1 MSTPADRTP
10 LLPLSHATLASDPR
24 LLAAVR
30 GIGVR
35 RGFDYTD
42 DAATAAMLEERR
54 KAVHRAGTGAP
65 GWIGAL
71 LIVAGVLWPLFFP
84 MVPAMSGKPRALLF
98 GPAVPLLA
106 LGSWLWVLVRRRWKR
121 QLLHPLLAGYREV
134 IGCARA
140 HGVPVT
146 HIPDWLVGRTQN
158 SSGKGAAPI
167 PSYPEAAAAPRP
179 ASAVAGPGGAASSDG
194 AAGGP
199 AVVAVPAKPPAVSQY
214 EARADEGG
222 WHDEAGC
229 LLLVAGAI
237 GVAYGVT
244 QDVPA
249 GYLAGALVPLAIVT
263 WLAGARR
270 SRERQRLREE
280 ATAYVR
286 ALSAAQAAGA
296 RVPELSPVLRKLL
309 AEETERAT
317 E

>member
-10 LLPLSHATLASDPR
+10 LLPLSRATLASDPR
-24 LLAAVR
+24 LLATVR
-30 GIGVR
+30 EIGVR

-42 DAATAAMLEERR
+42 DAATAALLEERR
-54 KAVHRAGTGAP
+54 KAVHRSGAGAP

-71 LIVAGVLWPLFFP
+71 LIVAGILWPLFSP
-84 MVPAMSGKPRALLF
+84 MVPALSGKPPALLF
-98 GPAVPLLA
+98 GPAAPLLA
-106 LGSWLWVLVRRRWKR
+106 LGAWLWVLVRRRWKR
-121 QLLHPLLAGYREV
+121 QLLHPLLEGYREV

-146 HIPDWLVGRTQN
+146 HIPDWMVGRTQ
-158 SSGKGAAPI
+158 SGSGKGAAPI
-167 PSYPEAAAAPRP
+167 PSYPEAEAATGP
-179 ASAVAGPGGAASSDG
+179 ANGVAGPGGAA
-194 AAGGP
+194 GP

-214 EARADEGG
+214 EATADEGG

-270 SRERQRLREE
+270 GREKQRLREQ
-280 ATAYVR
+280 AVAYVR
-286 ALSAAQAAGA
+286 ALAAAQAAGA
-296 RVPELSPVLRKLL
+296 PMPELSPVLRKLL